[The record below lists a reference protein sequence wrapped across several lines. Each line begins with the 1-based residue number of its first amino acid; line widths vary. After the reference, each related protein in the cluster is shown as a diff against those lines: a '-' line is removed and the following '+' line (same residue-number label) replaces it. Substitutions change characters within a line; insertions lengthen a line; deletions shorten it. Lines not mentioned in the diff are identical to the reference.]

1 MSIWERMARVARSE
15 LSEMKRVLADRD
27 LDPASEAATREAAI
41 AEAEAELARAE
52 QDVLSAQIEMGA
64 AGWGDARSGAGTS
77 NAASPPPAAQA
88 GQDDAIAR
96 GASLWGSGPSAQPA
110 ATGGAPAVTRGPVI
124 DATHTTPAPAAE
136 PAGRAPASTGAP
148 RAISKEIRE
157 AYAALELPL
166 GADADA
172 VRGAHAALA
181 ERFHPDR
188 FGGDEARER
197 IAAMVKARID
207 EARDQ
212 LLTWL
217 GPHA

>member
-27 LDPASEAATREAAI
+27 VDPASEAATREAAI

-52 QDVLSAQIEMGA
+52 QDVLAAQIEMGA
-64 AGWGDARSGAGTS
+64 AGWGESRPVSTSPGAGTT
-77 NAASPPPAAQA
+77 APT
-88 GQDDAIAR
+88 DDAIAR
-96 GASLWGSGPSAQPA
+96 GAALWGSGPAAGAAA
-110 ATGGAPAVTRGPVI
+110 ATPSTAASAAPAQGPII
-124 DATHTTPAPAAE
+124 DATHAATAPVADPARKTPA
-136 PAGRAPASTGAP
+136 AGGDP
-148 RAISKEIRE
+148 RAVPNAIRE

-166 GADADA
+166 GADAHT
-172 VRGAHAALA
+172 VRGAHAELS

-207 EARDQ
+207 DAQRQ
-212 LLTWL
+212 LLDWL
-217 GPHA
+217 GAGA